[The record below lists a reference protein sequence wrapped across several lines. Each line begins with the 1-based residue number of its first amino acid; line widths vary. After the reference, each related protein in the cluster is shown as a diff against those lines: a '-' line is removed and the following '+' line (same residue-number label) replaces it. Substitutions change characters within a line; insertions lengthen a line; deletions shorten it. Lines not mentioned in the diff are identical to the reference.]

1 MKNNKKFSLHDL
13 LSDNRFLLAVS
24 LIIAVVFWAAVC
36 ISFSPETE
44 VVVENVPIKID
55 TDNSVPEQYGLRM
68 FGDNSYTVDI
78 TVSGSRYV
86 VGGKLLSADDFKV
99 TASTALVTS
108 AGTHS
113 LQVKVTKANESAD
126 FTIES
131 ISEAFINVYFDE
143 YAEKQVNLVVNADT
157 DNVVPDGYMVDD
169 DLIMDTKTVL
179 VGGPALEISQ
189 LDSVVANLTIDREL
203 KESTAFNAPMVAV
216 NKSGTALKFV
226 TIDGEENASVT
237 VTVPVYKIEALPVT
251 VEFTNSPS
259 KFVTEKPQYTCSPAV
274 VRVAVLQN
282 GTGMDSLK
290 IGTVD
295 FSNLKPGNN
304 TFKYSL
310 DDVDGIKPLTS
321 TPSSVSVRISVPAAE
336 SATISVPTDNISVS
350 NAPEGY
356 SIVFSSDKIDNVMVY
371 GSMSELTSIS
381 SGSLKVRLDLGTV
394 TVKPGRNTVSVPL
407 YLKDTENS
415 WIYGKYTVTLTA
427 KVS

>member
-1 MKNNKKFSLHDL
+1 MRNNKKFSLHAL

-24 LIIAVVFWAAVC
+24 LVIAVVFWAAVC

-44 VVVENVPIKID
+44 VVIENVPIKID
-55 TDNSVPEQYGLRM
+55 TENSVPEQYGLRM
-68 FGDNSYTVDI
+68 FGDNSYTIDI

-113 LQVKVTKANESAD
+113 LQVKVAKANESAD

-143 YAEKQVNLVVNADT
+143 YAEKQANLVVNVDP

-189 LDSVVANLTIDREL
+189 LDSVVANVNIDREL
-203 KESTAFNAPMVAV
+203 KESTAFNTPMVAV

-237 VTVPVYKIEALPVT
+237 VTVPVYKIEDLPVT
-251 VEFTNSPS
+251 VDFTNSPS
-259 KFVTEKPQYTCSPAV
+259 KFVTDKPQYNCSPSA

-304 TFKYSL
+304 TFEFSL
-310 DDVDGIKPLTS
+310 DEVEGIKPLTS
-321 TPSSVSVRISVPAAE
+321 TPSSLSVRISIPAAE
-336 SATISVPTDNISVS
+336 STKISVPTDNISIS

-356 SIVFSSDKIDNVMVY
+356 SIVFSSDKIDDVTVY
-371 GSMSELTSIS
+371 GSISELTSIS
-381 SGSLKVRLDLGTV
+381 SGSLKVRLDLGSV

-407 YLKDTENS
+407 YLKDTEGS
-415 WIYGKYTVTLTA
+415 WIYGKYTVTFTA

>member
-1 MKNNKKFSLHDL
+1 MRNNKKFSLHAL

-24 LIIAVVFWAAVC
+24 LVIAVVFWAAVC

-44 VVVENVPIKID
+44 VVIENVPIKID
-55 TDNSVPEQYGLRM
+55 TENSVPEQYGLRM
-68 FGDNSYTVDI
+68 FGDNSYTIDI

-113 LQVKVTKANESAD
+113 LQVKVAKANESAD

-143 YAEKQVNLVVNADT
+143 YAEKQANLVVNVDP

-189 LDSVVANLTIDREL
+189 LDSVVANVNIDREL
-203 KESTAFNAPMVAV
+203 KESTAFNTPMVAV

-237 VTVPVYKIEALPVT
+237 VTVPVYKIEDLPVT
-251 VEFTNSPS
+251 VDFTNSPS
-259 KFVTEKPQYTCSPAV
+259 KFVTDKPQYNCSPSA

-304 TFKYSL
+304 TFEFSL
-310 DDVDGIKPLTS
+310 DEVEGIKPLTS
-321 TPSSVSVRISVPAAE
+321 TPSSLSVRISIPAAE
-336 SATISVPTDNISVS
+336 STKISVPTDNISIS

-356 SIVFSSDKIDNVMVY
+356 SIVFSSDKIDDVTVY
-371 GSMSELTSIS
+371 GSISELTSIS
-381 SGSLKVRLDLGTV
+381 SDSLKVRLDLGSV

-407 YLKDTENS
+407 YLKDTEGS
-415 WIYGKYTVTLTA
+415 WIYGKYTVTFTA

>member
-1 MKNNKKFSLHDL
+1 MKNNKKFSLHAL

-24 LIIAVVFWAAVC
+24 LVIAVVFWAAVC

-44 VVVENVPIKID
+44 VVIENVPIKID
-55 TDNSVPEQYGLRM
+55 TENSVPEQYGLRM
-68 FGDNSYTVDI
+68 FGDNSYTIDI

-113 LQVKVTKANESAD
+113 LQVKVAKANESAD

-143 YAEKQVNLVVNADT
+143 YAEKQANLVVNVDP

-189 LDSVVANLTIDREL
+189 LDSVVANVNIDREL
-203 KESTAFNAPMVAV
+203 KESTAFNTPMVAV

-237 VTVPVYKIEALPVT
+237 VTVPVYKIEDLPVT
-251 VEFTNSPS
+251 VDFTNSPS
-259 KFVTEKPQYTCSPAV
+259 KFVTDKPQYNCSPSA

-304 TFKYSL
+304 TFEFSL
-310 DDVDGIKPLTS
+310 DEVEGIKPLTS
-321 TPSSVSVRISVPAAE
+321 TPSSLSVRISIPAAE
-336 SATISVPTDNISVS
+336 STKISVPTDNISIS

-356 SIVFSSDKIDNVMVY
+356 SIVFSSDKIDDVTVY
-371 GSMSELTSIS
+371 GSISELTSIS
-381 SGSLKVRLDLGTV
+381 SGSLKVRLDLGSV

-407 YLKDTENS
+407 YLKDTEGS
-415 WIYGKYTVTLTA
+415 WIYGKYTVTFTA

>member
-1 MKNNKKFSLHDL
+1 MKNNKKFSLHAL

-24 LIIAVVFWAAVC
+24 LVIAVVFWAAVC

-44 VVVENVPIKID
+44 VVIENVPIKID
-55 TDNSVPEQYGLRM
+55 TENSVPEQYGLRM
-68 FGDNSYTVDI
+68 FGDNSYTIDI

-113 LQVKVTKANESAD
+113 LQVKVAKANESAD

-143 YAEKQVNLVVNADT
+143 YAEKQANLVVNADT

-189 LDSVVANLTIDREL
+189 LDSVVANVNIDREL
-203 KESTAFNAPMVAV
+203 KESTAFNTPMVAV

-237 VTVPVYKIEALPVT
+237 VTVPVYKIEDLPVT
-251 VEFTNSPS
+251 VDFTNSPS
-259 KFVTEKPQYTCSPAV
+259 KFVTDKPQYNCSPSA

-282 GTGMDSLK
+282 GTGMDSLN

-304 TFKYSL
+304 TFEFSL
-310 DDVDGIKPLTS
+310 DEVEGIKPLTS
-321 TPSSVSVRISVPAAE
+321 TPSSSSVRISIPAAE
-336 SATISVPTDNISVS
+336 STKISVQTDNISIS

-356 SIVFSSDKIDNVMVY
+356 SIVFSSDKIDDVTVY
-371 GSMSELTSIS
+371 GSISELTSIS
-381 SGSLKVRLDLGTV
+381 SGSLKVRLDLGSV

-407 YLKDTENS
+407 YLKDTEGS
-415 WIYGKYTVTLTA
+415 WIYGKYTVTFTA

>member
-1 MKNNKKFSLHDL
+1 MKNNKKFSLHAL

-24 LIIAVVFWAAVC
+24 LVIAVVFWAAVC

-44 VVVENVPIKID
+44 VVIENVPIKID
-55 TDNSVPEQYGLRM
+55 TENSVPEQYGLRM
-68 FGDNSYTVDI
+68 FGDNSYTIDI

-113 LQVKVTKANESAD
+113 LQVKVAKANESAD

-143 YAEKQVNLVVNADT
+143 YAEKQANLVVNVDP

-189 LDSVVANLTIDREL
+189 LDSVVANVNIDREL
-203 KESTAFNAPMVAV
+203 KESTAFNTPMVAV

-237 VTVPVYKIEALPVT
+237 VTVPVYKIEDLPVT
-251 VEFTNSPS
+251 VDFTNSPS
-259 KFVTEKPQYTCSPAV
+259 KFVTDKPQYNCSPSA

-282 GTGMDSLK
+282 GTGMDSLN

-304 TFKYSL
+304 TFEFSL
-310 DDVDGIKPLTS
+310 DEVEGIKPLTS
-321 TPSSVSVRISVPAAE
+321 TPSSVSVRISIPAAE
-336 SATISVPTDNISVS
+336 STKISVPTDNISIS

-356 SIVFSSDKIDNVMVY
+356 SIVFSSDKIDDVTVY
-371 GSMSELTSIS
+371 GSISELTSIS
-381 SGSLKVRLDLGTV
+381 SGSLKVRLDLGSV

-407 YLKDTENS
+407 YLKDTEGS
-415 WIYGKYTVTLTA
+415 WIYGKYTVTFTA

>member
-1 MKNNKKFSLHDL
+1 MKNNKKFNLHAL
-13 LSDNRFLLAVS
+13 FSDNRFLLVIS
-24 LIIAVVFWAAVC
+24 LIIAIVFWAAVC

-55 TDNSVPEQYGLRM
+55 TENSVPEQYGLRM

-131 ISEAFINVYFDE
+131 ISENFINVYFDE
-143 YAEKQVNLVVNADT
+143 YAEKQANLLVNADT
-157 DNVVPDGYMVDD
+157 DNVAPDGYMIDT

-189 LDSVVANLTIDREL
+189 LDSVVANLNIDREL
-203 KESTAFNAPMVAV
+203 KESTAFNVPMVAI
-216 NKSGTALKFV
+216 NKSGAALKFV
-226 TIDGEENASVT
+226 TIDGEENATVT
-237 VTVPVYKIEALPVT
+237 VTVPVYKIEELPVT
-251 VEFTNSPS
+251 LDFTNSPS
-259 KFVTEKPQYTCSPAV
+259 KFVTDKPQYTCSPSSV
-274 VRVAVLQN
+274 KVAVLQN
-282 GTGMDSLK
+282 GTGMESLK

-295 FSNLKPGNN
+295 FSNLRPGNN
-304 TFKYSL
+304 TFNFSL
-310 DDVDGIKPLTS
+310 NDVDGIKPLAS
-321 TPSSVSVRISVPAAE
+321 TPSGVAVSVTVPSAE
-336 SATISVPTDNISVS
+336 STTLSVPTDNISIS

-356 SIVFSSDKIDNVMVY
+356 SIVFSSDKIENVTVY
-371 GSMSELTSIS
+371 GSMSELTSLS
-381 SGSLKVRLDLGTV
+381 SGSLKIRLDLGSV
-394 TVKPGRNTVSVPL
+394 TVKPGRNTFSVPL
-407 YLKDTENS
+407 YLKDTESS
-415 WIYGKYTVTLTA
+415 WIYGKYTISFTA

>member
-1 MKNNKKFSLHDL
+1 MKNNKKFNLHAL
-13 LSDNRFLLAVS
+13 LSDNRFLLVIS

-44 VVVENVPIKID
+44 VVIENVPIKID
-55 TDNSVPEQYGLRM
+55 TENSVPEQYGLRM

-113 LQVKVTKANESAD
+113 LQVKVTKANDSAD

-131 ISEAFINVYFDE
+131 VSEAFINVYFDE
-143 YAEKQVNLVVNADT
+143 YSEKQANLVVNADT
-157 DNVVPDGYMVDD
+157 DNVVPDGYMVDS

-189 LDSVVANLTIDREL
+189 LDSVIANLNIDREL
-203 KESTAFNAPMVAV
+203 KESTAFNVPMVAV
-216 NKSGTALKFV
+216 NKSGSVLKFV
-226 TIDGEENASVT
+226 TIDGEENATVT
-237 VTVPVYKIEALPVT
+237 VTVPVYKIEELPVT
-251 VEFTNSPS
+251 VDFTNSPS
-259 KFVTEKPQYTCSPAV
+259 RFVTAKPQYICSPSSV
-274 VRVAVLQN
+274 KVAVLQN

-295 FSNLKPGNN
+295 FSNLRPGDN
-304 TFKYSL
+304 TLNFSL
-310 DDVDGIKPLTS
+310 SEVDGIKSLSS
-321 TPSSVSVRISVPAAE
+321 TPSSVAVRVTVPSTE
-336 SATISVPTDNISVS
+336 STTISVPTDNISIS

-356 SIVFSSDKIDNVMVY
+356 SVVFSSDKIEDVTVY
-371 GSMSELTSIS
+371 GSMSELTSVS
-381 SGSLKVRLDLGTV
+381 TGSLKVRLDLGSI

-407 YLKDTENS
+407 YLKDAEGS
-415 WIYGKYTVTLTA
+415 WIYGKYTITFTVKT
-427 KVS
+427 S

>member
-1 MKNNKKFSLHDL
+1 MKNNKKFSLHAL

-24 LIIAVVFWAAVC
+24 LVIAVVFWAAVC

-44 VVVENVPIKID
+44 VVIENVPIKID
-55 TDNSVPEQYGLRM
+55 TENSVPEQYGLRM

-113 LQVKVTKANESAD
+113 LQVKVAKANESAD

-143 YAEKQVNLVVNADT
+143 YTEKQANLVVNADT

-169 DLIMDTKTVL
+169 ELIMDTKTVL

-189 LDSVVANLTIDREL
+189 LDSVVANVTIDREL

-216 NKSGTALKFV
+216 NKSGTALKYV

-237 VTVPVYKIEALPVT
+237 VTVPVYKIEDLPVT
-251 VEFTNSPS
+251 VDFTNSPS
-259 KFVTEKPQYTCSPAV
+259 KFVTDKPQCTCSPST

-282 GTGMDSLK
+282 GTGMESLK
-290 IGTVD
+290 IGSVD
-295 FSNLKPGNN
+295 FSSLKPGNN
-304 TFKYSL
+304 TLNFSL
-310 DDVDGIKPLTS
+310 NDVDGIKPLTS

-336 SATISVPTDNISVS
+336 STTISVPTDNISVS

-356 SIVFSSDKIDNVMVY
+356 SIVFSSDKFDDVTVY
-371 GSMSELTSIS
+371 GGMSELTSVS
-381 SGSLKVRLDLGTV
+381 SGSLKVRLDLGSI

-407 YLKDTENS
+407 YLKDTEGS
-415 WIYGKYTVTLTA
+415 WIYGKYTVTFTA

>member
-1 MKNNKKFSLHDL
+1 MKNNKKFNLHAL
-13 LSDNRFLLAVS
+13 LSDNRFLLVIS

-44 VVVENVPIKID
+44 VVIENVPIKID
-55 TDNSVPEQYGLRM
+55 TENSVPEQYGLRM

-113 LQVKVTKANESAD
+113 LQVKVTKANDSAD

-131 ISEAFINVYFDE
+131 VSEAFINVYFDE
-143 YAEKQVNLVVNADT
+143 YSEKQANLVVNADT
-157 DNVVPDGYMVDD
+157 DNVVPDGYMVDS

-189 LDSVVANLTIDREL
+189 LDSVIANLNIDREL
-203 KESTAFNAPMVAV
+203 KESTAFNVPMVAV
-216 NKSGTALKFV
+216 NKSGSVLKFV
-226 TIDGEENASVT
+226 TIDGEENATVT
-237 VTVPVYKIEALPVT
+237 VTVPVYKIEELPVT
-251 VEFTNSPS
+251 IDFTNSPS
-259 KFVTEKPQYTCSPAV
+259 RFVTAKPQYICSPSSV
-274 VRVAVLQN
+274 KVAVLQN

-295 FSNLKPGNN
+295 FSNLRPGDN
-304 TFKYSL
+304 TLNFSL
-310 DDVDGIKPLTS
+310 SEVDGIKSLSS
-321 TPSSVSVRISVPAAE
+321 TPSSVAVRVTVPSTE
-336 SATISVPTDNISVS
+336 STTISVPTDNISIS

-356 SIVFSSDKIDNVMVY
+356 SVVLSSDKIEDVTVY
-371 GSMSELTSIS
+371 GSMSELTSVS
-381 SGSLKVRLDLGTV
+381 TGSLKVRLDLGSV
-394 TVKPGRNTVSVPL
+394 TVKPGRNIVIVPL
-407 YLKDTENS
+407 YLKDAEGS
-415 WIYGKYTVTLTA
+415 WIYGKYTITFTVKT
-427 KVS
+427 S

>member
-1 MKNNKKFSLHDL
+1 MKNNKKFNLHAL
-13 LSDNRFLLAVS
+13 LSDNRFLLVIS

-44 VVVENVPIKID
+44 VVIENVPIKID
-55 TDNSVPEQYGLRM
+55 TENSVPEQYGLRM

-113 LQVKVTKANESAD
+113 LQVKVTKANDSAD

-131 ISEAFINVYFDE
+131 VSEAFINVYFDE
-143 YAEKQVNLVVNADT
+143 YSEKQANLVVNADT
-157 DNVVPDGYMVDD
+157 DNVVPDGYMVDS

-189 LDSVVANLTIDREL
+189 LDSVIANLNIDREL
-203 KESTAFNAPMVAV
+203 KESTAFNVPMVAV
-216 NKSGTALKFV
+216 NKSGSVLKFV
-226 TIDGEENASVT
+226 TIDGEENATVT
-237 VTVPVYKIEALPVT
+237 VTVPVYKIEELPVT
-251 VEFTNSPS
+251 VDFTNSPS
-259 KFVTEKPQYTCSPAV
+259 RFVTAKPQYICSPSSV
-274 VRVAVLQN
+274 KVAVLQN

-295 FSNLKPGNN
+295 FSNLRPGDN
-304 TFKYSL
+304 TLNFSL
-310 DDVDGIKPLTS
+310 SEVDGIKSLSS
-321 TPSSVSVRISVPAAE
+321 TPSSVAVKVSVPSTE
-336 SATISVPTDNISVS
+336 STTISVPTDNISIS

-356 SIVFSSDKIDNVMVY
+356 SVVLSSDKIEDVTVY
-371 GSMSELTSIS
+371 GSMSELTSVS
-381 SGSLKVRLDLGTV
+381 TGSLKVRLDLGSI

-407 YLKDTENS
+407 YLKDAEGS
-415 WIYGKYTVTLTA
+415 WIYGKYTITFTVKT
-427 KVS
+427 S

>member
-1 MKNNKKFSLHDL
+1 MKNNKKFNLHAL
-13 LSDNRFLLAVS
+13 LSDNRFLLVIS

-44 VVVENVPIKID
+44 VVIENVPIKID
-55 TDNSVPEQYGLRM
+55 TENSVPEQYGLRM

-113 LQVKVTKANESAD
+113 LQVKVTKANDSAD

-131 ISEAFINVYFDE
+131 VSEAFINVYFDE
-143 YAEKQVNLVVNADT
+143 YSEKQANLVVNADT
-157 DNVVPDGYMVDD
+157 DNVVPDGYMVDS

-189 LDSVVANLTIDREL
+189 LDSVIANLNIDREL
-203 KESTAFNAPMVAV
+203 KESTAFNVPMVAV
-216 NKSGTALKFV
+216 NKSGSVLKFV
-226 TIDGEENASVT
+226 TIDGEENATVT
-237 VTVPVYKIEALPVT
+237 VTVPVYKIEELPVT
-251 VEFTNSPS
+251 VDFSNSPS
-259 KFVTEKPQYTCSPAV
+259 RFVTAKPQYICSPSSV
-274 VRVAVLQN
+274 KVAVLQN

-295 FSNLKPGNN
+295 FSNLRPGDN
-304 TFKYSL
+304 TLNFSL
-310 DDVDGIKPLTS
+310 SEVDGIKSLSS
-321 TPSSVSVRISVPAAE
+321 TPSSVAVRVTVPSTE
-336 SATISVPTDNISVS
+336 STTISVPTDNISIS

-356 SIVFSSDKIDNVMVY
+356 SVVLSSDKIEDVTVY
-371 GSMSELTSIS
+371 GSMSELTSVS
-381 SGSLKVRLDLGTV
+381 TGSLKVRLDLGSV

-407 YLKDTENS
+407 YLKDAEGS
-415 WIYGKYTVTLTA
+415 WIYGKYTITFTVKT
-427 KVS
+427 S

>member
-1 MKNNKKFSLHDL
+1 MIKNKKFNLHAL
-13 LSDNRFLLAVS
+13 FSDNRFLLVIS

-55 TDNSVPEQYGLRM
+55 TENSVPEQYGLRM

-131 ISEAFINVYFDE
+131 ISENFINVYFDA
-143 YAEKQVNLVVNADT
+143 YAEKQANLVVNADT
-157 DNVVPDGYMVDD
+157 DNVAPDGYIVDS

-189 LDSVVANLTIDREL
+189 LDSVAANLNIDREL
-203 KESTAFNAPMVAV
+203 KESTAFNVPMVAV
-216 NKSGTALKFV
+216 NKSGAALKFV
-226 TIDGEENASVT
+226 TIDGEENATVT
-237 VTVPVYKIEALPVT
+237 VTVPVYKVEELPVT
-251 VEFTNSPS
+251 VDFTNSPS
-259 KFVTEKPQYTCSPAV
+259 KFVTDKPQYTCSPSSV
-274 VRVAVLQN
+274 KVAVLQN
-282 GTGMDSLK
+282 GTGMESLK

-295 FSNLKPGNN
+295 VALI
-304 TFKYSL
+304 L
-310 DDVDGIKPLTS
+310 
-321 TPSSVSVRISVPAAE
+321 
-336 SATISVPTDNISVS
+336 
-350 NAPEGY
+350 
-356 SIVFSSDKIDNVMVY
+356 
-371 GSMSELTSIS
+371 
-381 SGSLKVRLDLGTV
+381 
-394 TVKPGRNTVSVPL
+394 
-407 YLKDTENS
+407 
-415 WIYGKYTVTLTA
+415 
-427 KVS
+427 

>member
-237 VTVPVYKIEALPVT
+237 VTVPVYKIEDLPVT
-251 VEFTNSPS
+251 VDFTNSPS
-259 KFVTEKPQYTCSPAV
+259 KFVTDKPQYNCSPSA

-304 TFKYSL
+304 TFEFSL
-310 DDVDGIKPLTS
+310 YEVEGIKPLTS
-321 TPSSVSVRISVPAAE
+321 TPSSSSVRISIPTAE
-336 SATISVPTDNISVS
+336 STKISVPTDNISIS

-356 SIVFSSDKIDNVMVY
+356 SIVFSSDKIDDLTVY
-371 GSMSELTSIS
+371 GSISELTSIS
-381 SGSLKVRLDLGTV
+381 SGSLKVRLDLGSV

-407 YLKDTENS
+407 YLKDTEGS
-415 WIYGKYTVTLTA
+415 WIYGKYTVTFTA

>member
-1 MKNNKKFSLHDL
+1 MRNNKKFSLHAL

-24 LIIAVVFWAAVC
+24 LVIAVVFWAAVC

-44 VVVENVPIKID
+44 VVIENVPIKID
-55 TDNSVPEQYGLRM
+55 TENSVPEQYGLRM
-68 FGDNSYTVDI
+68 FGDNSYTIDI

-113 LQVKVTKANESAD
+113 LQVKVAKANESAD

-143 YAEKQVNLVVNADT
+143 YAEKQANLVVNVDP

-189 LDSVVANLTIDREL
+189 LDSVVANVNIDREL
-203 KESTAFNAPMVAV
+203 KESTAFNTPMVAV

-237 VTVPVYKIEALPVT
+237 VTVPVYKIEDLPVT
-251 VEFTNSPS
+251 VDFTNSPS
-259 KFVTEKPQYTCSPAV
+259 KFVTDKPQYNCSPSA

-282 GTGMDSLK
+282 GTGMDSLN

-304 TFKYSL
+304 TFEFSL
-310 DDVDGIKPLTS
+310 YEVEGIKPLTS
-321 TPSSVSVRISVPAAE
+321 TPSSSSVRISIPTAE
-336 SATISVPTDNISVS
+336 STKISVPTDNISIS

-356 SIVFSSDKIDNVMVY
+356 SIVFSSDKIDDLTVY
-371 GSMSELTSIS
+371 GSISELTSIS
-381 SGSLKVRLDLGTV
+381 SGSLKVRLDLGSV

-407 YLKDTENS
+407 YLKDTEGS
-415 WIYGKYTVTLTA
+415 WIYGKYTVTFTA